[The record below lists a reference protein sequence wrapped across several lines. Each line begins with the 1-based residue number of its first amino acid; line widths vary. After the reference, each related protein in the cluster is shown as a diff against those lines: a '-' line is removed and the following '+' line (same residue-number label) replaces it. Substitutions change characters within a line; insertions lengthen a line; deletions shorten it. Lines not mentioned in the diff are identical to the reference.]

1 MKWSDPNWKAETRKA
16 LEEMSLQPEEVIR
29 ACARVREELDTEENR
44 ARLLSLLMESGL
56 PGGPR
61 PAGGGLER
69 AGAGEPEKADGTG
82 VWPGLGAGVLPGL

>member
-56 PGGPR
+56 PGGEAR
-61 PAGGGLER
+61 GRLEAAWNGL
-69 AGAGEPEKADGTG
+69 APESLRKQMELEFGPD
-82 VWPGLGAGVLPGL
+82 W